1 MILYDKRVIESFRD
15 FGIQIPVAADR
26 SRAVFERL
34 ASDTALGPLKHR
46 WYIPRIEETL
56 SREDLLR
63 VHGVGYVER
72 LFSSR
77 VEQEIMAT
85 YELIG
90 PDGNEHRFQPRSAR
104 LPLAALFDR
113 ILLKAAGTVNCCRV
127 ALEEQFC
134 FYLGG
139 GMHHAHREY
148 GSGFCLINDIVIAL
162 RKLQAEGRIRRAWV
176 VDVDAHKGDGTASLT
191 RADPSIRTLSIH
203 MARGWPLDGPPH
215 GRDGKLRVAFTPSDI
230 DIPVEEHEA
239 QRYNLLLEKGLHKL
253 AGFSNPDL
261 AVVVCGAD
269 PHATDALPSTSALKL
284 SLAQMAQRDRT
295 LYSFLK
301 QRKIPAAFLMA
312 GGYGEQSWK
321 VYVQFLRWALTDRLR
336 SGHAS
341 DAGA

>member
-15 FGIQIPVAADR
+15 FGIQIPVAVDR

-34 ASDTALGPLKHR
+34 ASDTVLGPWKHR
-46 WYIPRIEETL
+46 WHIADIEETL

-63 VHGVGYVER
+63 VHAADYVER

-77 VEQEIMAT
+77 VEHEIIAT
-85 YELIG
+85 FELID
-90 PDGNEHRFQPRSAR
+90 PDGNDHRFQPRAAR
-104 LPLAALFDR
+104 LPLVALFDR
-113 ILLKAAGTVNCCRV
+113 ILLKAAGTLKCCRV

-162 RKLQAEGRIRRAWV
+162 RKLQSEGRIRRAWV

-191 RADPSIRTLSIH
+191 CADASIRTLSVH
-203 MARGWPLDGPPH
+203 MARGWPLDGRPRD
-215 GRDGKLRVAFTPSDI
+215 RDGKLRAAFTPSDI
-230 DIPVEEHEA
+230 DIPVEKDEA
-239 QRYNLLLEKGLHKL
+239 RCYNRLLKKGLQKL
-253 AGFSNPDL
+253 AGFSHPDL

-269 PHATDALPSTSALKL
+269 PYEADALPSTSALKL
-284 SLAQMAQRDRT
+284 SLAQMARRDRT

-301 QRKIPAAFLMA
+301 QREIPAAFLMA
-312 GGYGEQSWK
+312 GGYGQQSWR
-321 VYVQFLRWALTDRLR
+321 VYVQFLRWVLTARLP
-336 SGHAS
+336 SGRPSIS
-341 DAGA
+341 DA